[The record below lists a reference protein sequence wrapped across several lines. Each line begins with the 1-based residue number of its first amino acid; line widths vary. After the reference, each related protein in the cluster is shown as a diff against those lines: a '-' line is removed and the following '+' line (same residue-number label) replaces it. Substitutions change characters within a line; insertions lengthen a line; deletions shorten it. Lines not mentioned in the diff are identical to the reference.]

1 MLPRT
6 IEGEN
11 TYRKKKRKLEIE
23 SIIFHVKKYLRNNSY
38 TGSPPLKIL
47 EFGCGN
53 GFQIPY
59 LEKLGVVTATDIFIS
74 NNLNIKEQTDFVK
87 CDISNSPF
95 LKDQFDLIFSN
106 HVIEHIR
113 DLNKALD
120 ELKRIGKRNCLY
132 ALSVPTN
139 VWLLLSIPA
148 QYLQKVRAMVKQI
161 KRSDKNDHSSAP
173 KKKDGFDLS
182 YTKNNSFLSILFD
195 KIKPHGHGSIK
206 DFLKCYQSF
215 KKDSW
220 YKLFN
225 QHGFNVITTQSL
237 LLYAPSEWPII
248 PIISVK
254 GRAKICSSLLY
265 LIAKT

>member
-1 MLPRT
+1 MYPRT
-6 IEGEN
+6 HQGEKS
-11 TYRKKKRKLEIE
+11 YRLKKRQLEIKLILSAIE
-23 SIIFHVKKYLRNNSY
+23 NQIKKHLSVFNHQLN
-38 TGSPPLKIL
+38 IL

-59 LEKLGVVTATDIFIS
+59 LQKLGVVTATDILIN
-74 NNLNIKEQTDFVK
+74 NNLSRIKHANFVE

-95 LKDQFDLIFSN
+95 LDEQFDLIFSN

-113 DLNKALD
+113 ELNKAFD

-148 QYLQKVRAMVKQI
+148 QYLQKTRAMLQQI
-161 KRSDKNDHSSAP
+161 KCSTENVHSSEQ
-173 KKKDGFDLS
+173 KFEDRNDS
-182 YTKNNSFLSILFD
+182 NYKNSTIFSILFD

-206 DFLKCYQSF
+206 SFLKCYQAF

-225 QHGFNVITTQSL
+225 QHGFNVIATQSL

-254 GRAKICSSLLY
+254 QRAKFCSSLLY
-265 LIAKT
+265 LIEKA